1 MKYIL
6 FLSGIFFIL
15 LLSTG
20 NSLAF
25 RCGNEVVSRGDEA
38 SSAQSK
44 CGNPVQYGSGLE
56 YIEGTMQN
64 VTKEFYNC
72 GEHDFL
78 YSISIFEGK
87 IVQIDTVERGTG
99 EGQCH

>member
-15 LLSTG
+15 LLSPG

-25 RCGNEVVSRGDEA
+25 RCGNDIVSEGDA
-38 SSAQSK
+38 ANSAQAK
-44 CGNPVQYGSGLE
+44 CGNPVQYGSGTEKVKGKIQL
-56 YIEGTMQN
+56 

-72 GEHDFL
+72 GESDFL
-78 YSISIFEGK
+78 YSISIYNGIIVK
-87 IVQIDTVERGTG
+87 IDSVGRGTG
-99 EGQCH
+99 QGQCQ